1 MNASF
6 AVCTLG
12 CKVNQ
17 YESQAITEKL
27 EAAGLIC
34 LPFHEIADIYL
45 INTCS
50 VTAEGE
56 RKARQMIRRAHQQ
69 NPSAFVILTGC
80 YAQVN
85 AKQLAAIE
93 GVSYICG
100 NTSKLHAADAAL
112 KLLSGEIIRQDEP
125 FVKVEKLSDAPFE
138 PMAITKSERTRAY
151 VKIEDGCESK
161 CAYCIIPRARGPIR
175 SKPLEETV
183 KEIEALT
190 RAGYREVVLTGIE
203 ISAYG
208 KEFPKTPEH
217 GEPPLIKLLRA
228 LDEIE
233 GLKRIRLGSLDP
245 SLLTPAF
252 TDQLIGVR
260 HFAPQFHLSLQS
272 GCDKTL
278 AAMRRRYNT
287 TMVRRNVDYIR
298 AVIPDACFT
307 ADVIVGFPG
316 ESETDFAVTSAFVDS
331 LDLLN
336 CHIFPY
342 SRRPH
347 TEADAMP
354 DQLPEQIKHERV
366 RALESVRVQSC
377 NRVLDAHIG
386 KCASVLFEEN
396 EKGFA
401 LGHTASFIEVE
412 VKTDKPMHNVIAD
425 VRFVGKHNGK
435 LIGELV

>member
-1 MNASF
+1 MKATF

-17 YESQAITEKL
+17 YESRAITEKL
-27 EAAGLIC
+27 EGAGLACI
-34 LPFHEIADIYL
+34 PFHDVADVYL

-69 NPSAFVILTGC
+69 NPDAYIILTGC
-80 YAQVN
+80 YAQVD
-85 AKQLAAIE
+85 AERLAAIE

-100 NTSKLHAADAAL
+100 NTSKLQAVDATL
-112 KLLSGEIIRQDEP
+112 KLLSGEVTRQDKPLVTVTSLE
-125 FVKVEKLSDAPFE
+125 DAPFE
-138 PMAITKSERTRAY
+138 PMSISKSERTRAY

-175 SKPLEETV
+175 SKPLDEAVEE
-183 KEIEALT
+183 IASLT
-190 RAGYREVVLTGIE
+190 AAGYREVVLTGIE

-208 KEFPKTPEH
+208 KEFPKAPD
-217 GEPPLIKLLRA
+217 GEPPLITLLRR
-228 LDEIE
+228 LDTLE
-233 GLKRIRLGSLDP
+233 GLERIRLGSLDP

-252 TDQLIGVR
+252 SEKLLAIR
-260 HFAPQFHLSLQS
+260 HLAPQFHLSLQS

-287 TMVRRNVDYIR
+287 AMVRRNVDYIR
-298 AVIPDACFT
+298 ANCPDACFT

-316 ESETDFAVTSAFVDS
+316 ESDDDFAATASFIGS

-342 SRRPH
+342 SRRPD
-347 TEADAMP
+347 TEADRMP
-354 DQLPEQIKHERV
+354 NQLDEPTKHERV
-366 RALESVRVQSC
+366 RALEEVRKQSTA
-377 NRVLDAHIG
+377 RVLAAQLG
-386 KCASVLFEEN
+386 KTAPVLFEEN
-396 EKGFA
+396 DAKYA
-401 LGHTASFIEVE
+401 VGHTASLIEVAIE
-412 VKTDKPMHNVIAD
+412 TAEPMHNVIAD
-425 VRFVGKHNGK
+425 VRFIGIDGDRLVGTLN
-435 LIGELV
+435 